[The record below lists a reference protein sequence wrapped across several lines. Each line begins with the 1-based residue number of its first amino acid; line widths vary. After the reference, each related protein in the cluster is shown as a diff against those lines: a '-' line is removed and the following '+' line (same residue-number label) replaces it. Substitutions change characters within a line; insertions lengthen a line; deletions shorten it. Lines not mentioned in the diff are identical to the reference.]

1 MTFCKKLATISALY
15 GGLSYIG
22 GIFVYLYLLQY
33 DSATSASE
41 QLAIISS
48 YPVLVHITTLHIYVI
63 FSFGIIVLATY
74 LYLKLKDKQPILGLL
89 GLISGVIW
97 ATILIASGFITMGV
111 TTLLI
116 NGTPASELVSAWQS
130 IDIIQNALGGGNE
143 LIGGVFT
150 GLISLAL
157 YKARFG
163 GVATS
168 ILGAL
173 VFIGGT
179 VSALPY
185 LADIGIGIFVISQ
198 ILWFFSVARDISKSD
213 HQ

>member
-1 MTFCKKLATISALY
+1 MTFFKKLATISAAY
-15 GGLSYIG
+15 SGLSYVG
-22 GIFVYLYLLQY
+22 GIFVYLQLLRY

-48 YPVLVHITTLHIYVI
+48 NPVLVHITTLHIYVI
-63 FSFGIIVLATY
+63 FSFGIIVLTTY
-74 LYLKLKDKQPILGLL
+74 LYLKLKDQQPILVLL

-111 TTLLI
+111 TTLLM
-116 NGTPASELVSAWQS
+116 NGTAASGLLPAWQAV
-130 IDIIQNALGGGNE
+130 DIISNALGGGNE

-150 GLISLAL
+150 GLVSLAI
-157 YKARFG
+157 YKARFA

-179 VSALPY
+179 ISALPY

-198 ILWFFSVARDISKSD
+198 ILWFFSLAKDISKM
-213 HQ
+213 